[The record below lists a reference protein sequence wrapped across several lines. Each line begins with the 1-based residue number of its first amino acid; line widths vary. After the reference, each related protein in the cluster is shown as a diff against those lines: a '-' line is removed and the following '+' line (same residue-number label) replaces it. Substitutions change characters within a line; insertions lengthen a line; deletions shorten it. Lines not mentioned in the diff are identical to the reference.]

1 MLWLL
6 YRCAY
11 VHSVWLPYALQV
23 VSHQHA
29 LTIVAMEK
37 KLVSAVTKIANLEK
51 ALSEHQTSRIEDD
64 SPTESECP
72 SKMSGGVAD
81 SSHGDLERGEVLKR
95 LQEEHLRE
103 KEGLE
108 RELDEQK

>member
-1 MLWLL
+1 M
-6 YRCAY
+6 
-11 VHSVWLPYALQV
+11 
-23 VSHQHA
+23 SHQHA

-37 KLVSAVTKIANLEK
+37 KLVSAVTKIADLEK
-51 ALSEHQTSRIEDD
+51 ALSDHQTPRIEDD

-81 SSHGDLERGEVLKR
+81 SSHGDLEGGEVLKR

-108 RELDEQK
+108 RKLDEQK